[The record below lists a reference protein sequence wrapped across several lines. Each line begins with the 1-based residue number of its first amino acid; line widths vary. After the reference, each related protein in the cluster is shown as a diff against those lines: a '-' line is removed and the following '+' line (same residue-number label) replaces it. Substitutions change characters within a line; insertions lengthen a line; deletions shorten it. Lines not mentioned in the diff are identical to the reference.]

1 MGMET
6 GIGDKRRTGG
16 LKMTASVVRLKITL
30 DHVQPAVMRRV
41 VVPFTIR
48 LSRLHEVLQAA
59 MGWTNSHLYEFRMR

>member
-6 GIGDKRRTGG
+6 CISGKRRTGG
-16 LKMTASVVRLKITL
+16 LKMAASVVRLKITL
-30 DHVQPAVMRRV
+30 DQVEPTVMRRV

-59 MGWTNSHLYEFRMR
+59 MGWTNSHL